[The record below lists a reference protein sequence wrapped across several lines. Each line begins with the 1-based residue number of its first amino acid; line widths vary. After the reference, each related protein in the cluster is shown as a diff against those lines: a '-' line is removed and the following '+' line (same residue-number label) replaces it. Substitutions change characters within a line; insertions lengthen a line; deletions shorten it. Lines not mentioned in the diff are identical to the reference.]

1 MCVRG
6 GFGNNAIIALAIFG
20 IIFAIVAILV
30 VSVGYIALLVILGV
44 GLTASFIYSLVIF
57 IRAFVKSAK
66 SLNMVTGSTPVKTF
80 FLRWGTLIK
89 DTTVNSM
96 IENFAVSKNAL
107 LRSKRFRI
115 ISLGKWCW
123 LLIAIG
129 TLICGTVL
137 ICALIAAHVC
147 IAAILIAVA
156 AAIVA
161 LICIIVIFIG
171 LFYAIVAVSKSMID
185 AVNMHDSII
194 KVFNFTTYATF
205 SDYASGIKA
214 YFETFADY
222 IKLLWENSLTLCKD
236 NISLAS
242 TYGVLSPKKYFLFLS
257 IIAIIII
264 VLLFTLVLSIS
275 MILLFVVMAIVNIIW
290 TSIISFVNL
299 IRK

>member
-30 VSVGYIALLVILGV
+30 VSVGYIALLVILG
-44 GLTASFIYSLVIF
+44 A
-57 IRAFVKSAK
+57 
-66 SLNMVTGSTPVKTF
+66 LNMVTGRTPVKTF

-147 IAAILIAVA
+147 IATILIAVA

-264 VLLFTLVLSIS
+264 VLFFTLVLSIS